1 LPSLRGTKQSYFW
14 VSDNKRLLQSF
25 LFRNDLS
32 FYYQEIN
39 KLVYRH
45 CEVRSNLING
55 YSKSKECSI
64 VPLSQWRIVFLLR
77 KKQPKLPSLRG
88 TKQSYF
94 WVFDNKRMFNRSS
107 FAMTY
112 RFSIKKEPT
121 SVSVLARYQAISSMD
136 ILNQKIASIVPLSQW
151 PIVLLSRKK

>member
-1 LPSLRGTKQSYFW
+1 MTYCFSIKKELASVSFIARNEAISFL

-45 CEVRSNLING
+45 CEVRSNLIFG
-55 YSKSKECSI
+55 YPI
-64 VPLSQWRIVFLLR
+64 
-77 KKQPKLPSLRG
+77 
-88 TKQSYF
+88 TK
-94 WVFDNKRMFNRSS
+94 DCFNRFS

-112 RFSIKKEPT
+112 RFSIKKELA
-121 SVSVLARYQAISSMD
+121 SVSVITSYEAISFFAFD
-136 ILNQKIASIVPLSQW
+136 NKR
-151 PIVLLSRKK
+151 LLQSFFFSNDVSFFY